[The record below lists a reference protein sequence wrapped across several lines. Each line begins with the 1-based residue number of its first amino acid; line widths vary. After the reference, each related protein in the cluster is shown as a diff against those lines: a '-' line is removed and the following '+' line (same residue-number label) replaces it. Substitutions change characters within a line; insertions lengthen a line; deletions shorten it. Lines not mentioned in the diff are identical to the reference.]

1 MKFLALLIPILA
13 LVSCQQKEVKEK
25 KKYVNPLNKVAEYGE
40 RIHRDTVLTKHMND
54 FVIPLN
60 ESMADLKEQDPE
72 FYQECISMD
81 NSEEM
86 TKKLKSSEKFI
97 AIAKKHNLDAEEI
110 PLIEFLK

>member
-1 MKFLALLIPILA
+1 MKILALTITILA
-13 LVSCQQKEVKEK
+13 LVSCQK
-25 KKYVNPLNKVAEYGE
+25 KKVKVKKEYVNPFQQVVEYGE

-86 TKKLKSSEKFI
+86 TKKLKSSKKFL
-97 AIAKKHNLDAEEI
+97 AIAKKHNLDAKEI